1 LRVHALLKAF
11 PAEALRLAL
20 LSAHYRQPLDW
31 SHDLVTRSVRTLDR
45 LYATLRDLDDVPA
58 TPVLPAEVDAA
69 LADDLN
75 TPQALAEL
83 AALASAARRAT
94 TPQQRTELKSALLGA
109 GAALGL
115 LKQSPADWFSRGG
128 TAQDDQQIQAL
139 VDARTQAKQARD
151 FARADALR
159 QQLHEAGIRLE
170 DSPQGTR
177 WQRN

>member
-1 LRVHALLKAF
+1 
-11 PAEALRLAL
+11 
-20 LSAHYRQPLDW
+20 
-31 SHDLVTRSVRTLDR
+31 
-45 LYATLRDLDDVPA
+45 
-58 TPVLPAEVDAA
+58 
-69 LADDLN
+69 
-75 TPQALAEL
+75 
-83 AALASAARRAT
+83 
-94 TPQQRTELKSALLGA
+94 
-109 GAALGL
+109 LGL